1 MVASVAAGE
10 KFYALAAWS
19 FALHGWVTILV
30 SSRREVVVALGNR
43 IDRWLP
49 LHVCIVEVEADDDDA
64 VEAALETNRAVSC
77 AVVWSSI
84 CVPSRLLPI
93 SVSNEVSL
101 ALHAG
106 RVE

>member
-19 FALHGWVTILV
+19 FAFHGWVTILV

-64 VEAALETNRAVSC
+64 VEAALRDQPRGELRGSLVEHMC
-77 AVVWSSI
+77 AESAFAD
-84 CVPSRLLPI
+84 I
-93 SVSNEVSL
+93 SEQ
-101 ALHAG
+101 
-106 RVE
+106 